1 MDLENLN
8 NEYLRLQAATG
19 KYKTNLTKYEADL
32 EKATQDKENAKNN
45 LQSATTPAD
54 KKKYQKD
61 LNDAITEIQD
71 IKIQIEIAKKMQEKN
86 KQDIEKI
93 INDVKELPEVKAQ
106 CSRAIDIKTERQI
119 KKFEK
124 QKKEQEDKKTTLV
137 QLKNMIEKHPQATM
151 IVNNIE
157 NQSFEISKKDSEIKD
172 VDKKLSELEPT
183 DPNYATDKARLDA
196 EKMQLEGER
205 SVLINDRQAERNNLK
220 KLFNNQKL
228 NEEIDNLS
236 TRVALDKGIK
246 NCDRLI
252 KRSENKVHDYTYA
265 KNSLYNAT
273 PVQTTPAQPAPTQPT
288 PQTQPVATSKWEKFK
303 SIFKKREAG
312 DPSRWETFK
321 SIFKKQ
327 SALPAPSTPPTPPV
341 TSTPTTPRSFKD
353 EIRLDNDIMKNEVV
367 QAIVKETFDKKVE
380 EGKNER

>member
-1 MDLENLN
+1 MDLETLN

-19 KYKTNLTKYEADL
+19 KYKTNLAKYEADL
-32 EKATQDKENAKNN
+32 EKAIHDKENAQNS

-54 KKKYQKD
+54 KKKYQKA

-71 IKIQIEIAKKMQEKN
+71 IKIQIENEKKMQEKN

-172 VDKKLSELEPT
+172 VDKKLSELKPT

-205 SVLINDRQAERNNLK
+205 STLISERQVERNNLK

-228 NEEIDNLS
+228 NGEIDNLS

-265 KNSLYNAT
+265 KNSLYNANNK
-273 PVQTTPAQPAPTQPT
+273 TPAPAPTPT
-288 PQTQPVATSKWEKFK
+288 PTPTPATKWETFK
-303 SIFKKREAG
+303 SLFKKREAG
-312 DPSRWETFK
+312 DPGRWETFK

-327 SALPAPSTPPTPPV
+327 PALPAPSTPSTPS
-341 TSTPTTPRSFKD
+341 TSTPAIPATPPTPKSFKD
-353 EIRLDNDIMKNEVV
+353 EIKLDNDVMKNEVV
-367 QAIVKETFDKKVE
+367 QAIFKETFDKKVE